1 LLGRAGERSGAPV
14 LVEAVGHSR
23 DDMDPEDEQ
32 TAIVLAGELGVDAAI
47 PGLERR
53 AWGLF
58 GLGRR
63 RFAYEAQIALA
74 QLGSARARTTIL
86 RGLSGWTRDTRTLWV
101 VAAGR
106 ARLAEARAA
115 ILDMQRDETRA
126 EPNAVKEALNALNA
140 LESPQGTSGA

>member
-1 LLGRAGERSGAPV
+1 
-14 LVEAVGHSR
+14 
-23 DDMDPEDEQ
+23 MDPEDEQ
-32 TAIVLAGELGVDAAI
+32 TAIVLVGELGVAGAI

-74 QLGSARARTTIL
+74 QLGNARARATIL
-86 RGLSGWTRDTRTLWV
+86 RGLSGWTRDTRTLSV

-106 ARLAEARAA
+106 ARLTEARAA
-115 ILDMQRDETRA
+115 IQAMQRDEKRA
-126 EPNAVKEALNALNA
+126 EPNAVKEALEL
-140 LESPQGTSGA
+140 LGG